1 MTRTQADMA
10 DNREA
15 TAAECLLH
23 EHVHLFTEL
32 LRRHVPAFRN
42 ASLLATAT
50 QTGVRETRRIRGFHT
65 LTGEEYLHAV
75 DFPDA
80 VSRGCHPVDI
90 HAASSTGQRC
100 EFLKEAAFIPYRCLI
115 APGFP
120 NLLVAGRS
128 FSADAVASASVR
140 VQASV
145 MGLGQAAGAAAA
157 QCVRSGVGVAE
168 IDVGQ
173 LRRTLV
179 EYGANLTA

>member
-1 MTRTQADMA
+1 MPSTFPTLFRGDVIRSTSTPPRRPDSGASSSK
-10 DNREA
+10 RRPSFP
-15 TAAECLLH
+15 TAA
-23 EHVHLFTEL
+23 
-32 LRRHVPAFRN
+32 
-42 ASLLATAT
+42 
-50 QTGVRETRRIRGFHT
+50 
-65 LTGEEYLHAV
+65 
-75 DFPDA
+75 
-80 VSRGCHPVDI
+80 
-90 HAASSTGQRC
+90 
-100 EFLKEAAFIPYRCLI
+100 LI

-145 MGLGQAAGAAAA
+145 MGPGQAAGAAAA

>member
-1 MTRTQADMA
+1 MPSTFPT
-10 DNREA
+10 
-15 TAAECLLH
+15 
-23 EHVHLFTEL
+23 LFRGDVIRSTSMPP
-32 LRRHVPAFRN
+32 RR
-42 ASLLATAT
+42 
-50 QTGVRETRRIRGFHT
+50 
-65 LTGEEYLHAV
+65 
-75 DFPDA
+75 PD
-80 VSRGCHPVDI
+80 SG
-90 HAASSTGQRC
+90 ASS
-100 EFLKEAAFIPYRCLI
+100 YRCLI

>member
-1 MTRTQADMA
+1 MPSTFPT
-10 DNREA
+10 
-15 TAAECLLH
+15 
-23 EHVHLFTEL
+23 LF
-32 LRRHVPAFRN
+32 RGDV
-42 ASLLATAT
+42 
-50 QTGVRETRRIRGFHT
+50 IRST
-65 LTGEEYLHAV
+65 ST
-75 DFPDA
+75 P
-80 VSRGCHPVDI
+80 
-90 HAASSTGQRC
+90 ASSTGQRC